1 MATVRQYRGRY
12 VADFRDQNGRRRI
25 EVPEGPFETKAEQKR
40 AAKELLDRRLL
51 EVRQHTFTPDR
62 QRLGFAGLCELFL
75 ASKVKARKTTLD
87 GYRELI
93 NCYLAPYFG
102 VRRIET
108 LTRFEVER
116 FRNDMAKGAPPA
128 VAKAREERIVAL
140 KAAGAPTRLR
150 ALEPGPR
157 TTNKCLTLL
166 VGILGYA
173 VEHGFASRNAAA
185 SMDKLPKA
193 EGEGAVIESNVLAPY
208 ELRKLIDASADPWG
222 MPIMFAAFTGCRQAE
237 GAGLQWGDI
246 DWNRRTA
253 EIRRQWRRGAFYEP
267 KTKSSR
273 RTVELPDELVAALKR
288 WKLRCPL
295 SEHDL
300 VFPDA
305 KGRPMRSS
313 DLLRTGLHAA
323 LRRAKLRQVRFHDLR
338 HSFASNLLGAGT
350 DIVTVSKA
358 LGHANV
364 HITLTT
370 YAHAIPRER
379 QGAGDAL
386 ARLMGQSGNKMETL
400 TPKTGFEAGQNIR
413 QVVDLNDIG
422 EVAERLNAP
431 VLKTGAPSRGSRVR
445 ISPSPPIEAR
455 EFDNPALRRVGRRS
469 EAVAVRSEAE
479 DERRPPRAISPSPPK
494 YKRDL
499 T

>member
-1 MATVRQYRGRY
+1 MAIVRQYRGKY

-25 EVPEGPFETKAEQKR
+25 EVPEGSFETKAEAKR

-62 QRLGFAGLCELFL
+62 QRLDFAALCDLFL
-75 ASKVKARKTTLD
+75 ASKVLARKTTLD

-93 NCYLAPYFG
+93 NCYLVPYFG
-102 VRRIET
+102 ARKVET
-108 LTRFEVER
+108 LTRFQVEQ
-116 FRNDMAKGAPPA
+116 FRNEM
-128 VAKAREERIVAL
+128 
-140 KAAGAPTRLR
+140 AAGAPAAVTKAREAQIESQKATDKPNRLR
-150 ALEPGPR
+150 PLLPGPR

-173 VEHGFASRNAAA
+173 VEHGFATRNAA
-185 SMDKLPKA
+185 SNMDKLPKA
-193 EGEGAVIESNVLAPY
+193 QGEGGVIESNVLSVQ

-237 GAGLQWGDI
+237 CAGLQWGDI

-273 RTVELPDELVAALKR
+273 RTVELPDELVSALKR
-288 WKLRCPL
+288 WKLRCPKG
-295 SEHDL
+295 EHDL
-300 VFPDA
+300 VFPGA
-305 KGRPMRSS
+305 KGQPMKSS

-323 LRRAKLRQVRFHDLR
+323 LRRAKIRQVRFHDLR

-386 ARLMGQSGNKMETL
+386 ARLMGQSGNKMETW
-400 TPKTGFEAGQNIR
+400 TPKLGIIVRQNQA
-413 QVVDLNDIG
+413 QVVDFDDIG

-431 VLKTGAPSRGSRVR
+431 VLKTGGPLRGS
-445 ISPSPPIEAR
+445 
-455 EFDNPALRRVGRRS
+455 
-469 EAVAVRSEAE
+469 
-479 DERRPPRAISPSPPK
+479 
-494 YKRDL
+494 
-499 T
+499 

>member
-25 EVPEGPFETKAEQKR
+25 EVPDGSFETKAEQKR

-51 EVRQHTFTPDR
+51 EVRQYTYTPDR
-62 QRLGFAGLCELFL
+62 QRLEFPALCDLFL
-75 ASKVKARKTTLD
+75 ASKVRARKTTID
-87 GYRELI
+87 GYRELVS
-93 NCYLAPYFG
+93 CYLVPYFG
-102 VRRIET
+102 ARRIET
-108 LTRFEVER
+108 MTRFEVER
-116 FRNDMAKGAPPA
+116 FRNDMAKGTPPS
-128 VAKAREERIVAL
+128 VAKAREDRIEEL
-140 KAAGAPTRLR
+140 KAAGATVRLR
-150 ALEPGPR
+150 RLAPGPR

-193 EGEGAVIESNVLAPY
+193 VGEGVIEQNVLTPQ
-208 ELRKLIDASADPWG
+208 ELRKLIDAGADPWAL
-222 MPIMFAAFTGCRQAE
+222 PIMFAAFTGCRQAE
-237 GAGLQWGDI
+237 AVGLQWGDI

-273 RTVELPDELVAALKR
+273 RTVELPDELVSALKR
-288 WKLRCPL
+288 WRLRCPKG
-295 SEHDL
+295 EHDL

-313 DLLRTGLHAA
+313 DLLRTGLHSA
-323 LRRAKLRQVRFHDLR
+323 LRRAGLRKVRFHDLR
-338 HSFASNLLGAGT
+338 HAFASNLLAAGT

-370 YAHAIPRER
+370 YAHAIPRAR

-400 TPKTGFEAGQNIR
+400 APKLGIIVR
-413 QVVDLNDIG
+413 QDRAQVIDFKENG

-431 VLKTGAPSRGSRVR
+431 VLKTGAGAIRSRVR
-445 ISPSPPIEAR
+445 ISPSPPR
-455 EFDNPALRRVGRRS
+455 YGVVPLKSSTSGGYR
-469 EAVAVRSEAE
+469 
-479 DERRPPRAISPSPPK
+479 
-494 YKRDL
+494 
-499 T
+499 

>member
-1 MATVRQYRGRY
+1 MAVVRQYRGRW
-12 VADFRDQNGRRRI
+12 VADFRDQHGRRRI
-25 EVPEGPFETKAEQKR
+25 EVPPGNFETRIEQKR

-62 QRLGFAGLCELFL
+62 QRLDFAALCDLFL
-75 ASKVKARKTTLD
+75 ASKVQARKTTLD

-93 NCYLAPYFG
+93 NCYLVPYFG
-102 VRRIET
+102 TRRVET
-108 LTRFEVER
+108 MTRFEVER
-116 FRNDMAKGAPPA
+116 FRNDMAKGAPAA
-128 VAKAREERIVAL
+128 VLKAREDRIQEL
-140 KAAGAPTRLR
+140 KAAKEVTRLR
-150 ALEPGPR
+150 ALVPGPR

-173 VEHGFASRNAAA
+173 VEHGFASRNAA
-185 SMDKLPKA
+185 SNMDKLPKA
-193 EGEGAVIESNVLAPY
+193 EGEGGVIEQNVLTPA

-273 RTVELPDELVAALKR
+273 RTVELPDELVSALKR
-288 WKLRCPL
+288 WKLRCPNG
-295 SEHDL
+295 EHDL
-300 VFPDA
+300 VFPGA
-305 KGRPMRSS
+305 KGQPMRSS
-313 DLLRTGLHAA
+313 NLLRTGLHAA
-323 LRRAKLRQVRFHDLR
+323 LRRAKIRQVRFHDLR
-338 HSFASNLLGAGT
+338 QSFASNLLGAGT

-386 ARLMGQSGNKMETL
+386 ARLMGQSGNKMETW
-400 TPKTGFEAGQNIR
+400 TPESGIIVRSNAAQAIDAKEN
-413 QVVDLNDIG
+413 G

-431 VLKTGAPSRGSRVR
+431 VLKTGIGAIRSRVR
-445 ISPSPPIEAR
+445 ISPSPPI
-455 EFDNPALRRVGRRS
+455 
-469 EAVAVRSEAE
+469 
-479 DERRPPRAISPSPPK
+479 
-494 YKRDL
+494 
-499 T
+499 

>member
-1 MATVRQYRGRY
+1 MATVRQYRSRY

-25 EVPEGPFETKAEQKR
+25 EVPEGTFDTKAEQKR

-51 EVRQHTFTPDR
+51 EVRQHTYTPDR
-62 QRLGFAGLCELFL
+62 QRLDFAALCDLFL
-75 ASKVKARKTTLD
+75 ASKVKARKTTID

-102 VRRIET
+102 SRKVET
-108 LTRFEVER
+108 LTRFQVEQ
-116 FRNDMAKGAPPA
+116 FRNEMAAGTPAA
-128 VAKAREERIVAL
+128 VAKAREEQL
-140 KAAGAPTRLR
+140 EKQKTTDKPNRLR
-150 ALEPGPR
+150 LLTPGPR

-173 VEHGFASRNAAA
+173 VEHGFASRNAA
-185 SMDKLPKA
+185 SNMDKLPKA
-193 EGEGAVIESNVLAPY
+193 DGEGGVIEQNVLTPQ
-208 ELRKLIDASADPWG
+208 ELRKLIDAGADPWAL
-222 MPIMFAAFTGCRQAE
+222 PIMFAAFTGCRQAE

-246 DWNRRTA
+246 DWSRRTA
-253 EIRRQWRRGAFYEP
+253 EIRRQWRRDAFYEP

-273 RTVELPDELVAALKR
+273 RTVELPDELVSALKR
-288 WKLRCPL
+288 WRLRCPKG
-295 SEHDL
+295 EHDL

-305 KGRPMRSS
+305 KGRPMHGS

-323 LRRAKLRQVRFHDLR
+323 LRRAGLRKVRFHDLR

-386 ARLMGQSGNKMETL
+386 ARLMGQSGNKMETSAL
-400 TPKTGFEAGQNIR
+400 KMGIMDGQNIK
-413 QVVDLNDIG
+413 QVIDFNNIG

-431 VLKTGAPSRGSRVR
+431 VLKTGRASRPS
-445 ISPSPPIEAR
+445 
-455 EFDNPALRRVGRRS
+455 
-469 EAVAVRSEAE
+469 
-479 DERRPPRAISPSPPK
+479 
-494 YKRDL
+494 
-499 T
+499 